1 MRTVDTDVVI
11 ILLGKFSLL
20 HKINSDAAIWVALG
34 TGRNFKYLQMNAI
47 SRSLGEEFSN
57 AIFSQFYWL

>member
-1 MRTVDTDVVI
+1 MRTVDSDVVI

-34 TGRNFKYLQMNAI
+34 TGRNFKYI
-47 SRSLGEEFSN
+47 
-57 AIFSQFYWL
+57 YK

>member
-1 MRTVDTDVVI
+1 MCTVDTDVVI

-34 TGRNFKYLQMNAI
+34 TGRN
-47 SRSLGEEFSN
+47 LG
-57 AIFSQFYWL
+57 ICK

>member
-1 MRTVDTDVVI
+1 MRTVDSDVVI

-34 TGRNFKYLQMNAI
+34 TGTCRRTKKRAFL
-47 SRSLGEEFSN
+47 S
-57 AIFSQFYWL
+57 

>member
-34 TGRNFKYLQMNAI
+34 TGRNFKYLQINAV
-47 SRSLGEEFSN
+47 SRSLGEENSLAMPYFH
-57 AIFSQFYWL
+57 WL

>member
-20 HKINSDAAIWVALG
+20 HKIINSDAAIWVALG
-34 TGRNFKYLQMNAI
+34 TGRNFKYLQGRIERRGHATLRHRN
-47 SRSLGEEFSN
+47 L
-57 AIFSQFYWL
+57 YCY